1 MKTVTY
7 TWDARNRLVAI
18 QDQGV
23 SATFAYDVFGRRIRK
38 TINGESTEFLYDNK
52 DIVAEMSGGTVQA
65 RYLNNPL
72 NVDERFFRQAGTLE
86 YYHADELGSTLVLS
100 NENGIIQSRYTYDP
114 FGNTTMTGTSSNLFQ
129 YTGRENDGTG
139 LYYYRAR
146 YYSPQLQ
153 RFLGEDPILVPF
165 TPLSKGLCLK
175 RNQTVWLFASQ
186 NTLSRADISQHVNPF
201 LYLKNS
207 PLQGRDPSGLDKKE
221 KEKECL
227 EATQN
232 CQANVPS
239 GQALFDDVSSCM
251 NVRLQDFGSDVTG
264 KTMGQ
269 QIADIEFECGMR
281 AKNGTE
287 RRMVENCAKQLKK
300 ACF

>member
-72 NVDERFFRQAGTLE
+72 NVDESFFRQAGTLE

-207 PLQGRDPSGLDKKE
+207 PLEGRDPFGLDKKE
-221 KEKECL
+221 KEKEC
-227 EATQN
+227 EAAKDN
-232 CQANVPS
+232 WLNNVPP
-239 GQALFDDVSSCM
+239 GQALSNDVSACM
-251 NVRLQDFGSDVTG
+251 NTRLADFGSDETG
-264 KTMGQ
+264 KSMGRQ
-269 QIADIEFECGMR
+269 LADIEFECGIA
-281 AKNGTE
+281 AKNQTE
-287 RRMVENCAKQLKK
+287 RGMVENCTKQLGED
-300 ACF
+300 CF